1 LATSSPRTEG
11 QVSRL
16 QFDLNIAQE
25 TFMIKTRTQVGIVG
39 AGPAGLLL
47 SHILHLH
54 GIESIVLERHT
65 RNDVEAIIKAGVLEQ
80 GTVDLL
86 NQIGA
91 GDRMMREGL
100 RHEGIVLRY
109 DGRDA
114 RIDLAGLTGGKAVKI
129 YAQHD
134 VIKDLVK
141 LRLETGGDIRFEA
154 KDVSVYDLDE
164 AQPKIRYR
172 DTDGT
177 VHEIACDF
185 IAGCDGTQGISRPSI
200 PAGALNVYERLYPF
214 GWFGI
219 LCKAP
224 PSSDELIYSM
234 HERGFVLVSTRSPD
248 VQRMYFQCSPTEKVA
263 DWSDDRIWAEFR
275 ARLATRDGWEPKEGP
290 IFSKT
295 VIGMRSLVVEP
306 MRYGRLFLA
315 GDSAHVVP
323 PTGAKGLNLA
333 ATDAQILA
341 KALTAYYE
349 NKGTDGLDRY
359 SATALRRIWKATRF
373 SWWMTSMMHTFPGS
387 DAFQHR
393 LQVAELDYVT
403 GSRAG
408 ATALAENYVGLPIE

>member
-1 LATSSPRTEG
+1 MKE
-11 QVSRL
+11 
-16 QFDLNIAQE
+16 
-25 TFMIKTRTQVGIVG
+25 KTQVGIIG

-47 SHILHLH
+47 SHLLHLQ
-54 GIESIVLERHT
+54 GIESIVLERHS
-65 RNDVEAIIKAGVLEQ
+65 RDDVEAIIKAGVLEQ
-80 GTVDLL
+80 GTVDLM

-91 GDRMMREGL
+91 GERMMKEGL
-100 RHEGIVLRY
+100 RHDGIILRF

-114 RIDLAGLTGGKAVKI
+114 RIDFPSLTGGKSVMI

-134 VIKDLVK
+134 VLKDLVK
-141 LRLETGGDIRFEA
+141 VRLATGGDIRFEA
-154 KDVSVYDLDE
+154 RDVSVLDIDSDT
-164 AQPKIRYR
+164 PGIRYR
-172 DTDGT
+172 DKEGV
-177 VHEIACDF
+177 VHEIGCDF

-200 PAGALNVYERLYPF
+200 PAGALKVYERLYPF

-275 ARLATRDGWEPKEGP
+275 ARLQTRDGWAPKEGE

-295 VIGMRSLVVEP
+295 VIGMRSLVTEP

-333 ATDAQILA
+333 ASDAQILA
-341 KALTAYYE
+341 RALTAFYRQ
-349 NKGTDGLDRY
+349 GRGDLLDQY

-373 SWWMTSMMHTFPGS
+373 SWWMTSMLHTFPGT
-387 DAFQHR
+387 DEFQHR
-393 LQVAELDYVT
+393 LQISELDYLT
-403 GSRAG
+403 GSKAG
-408 ATALAENYVGLPIE
+408 SMALAENYVGLPID